1 MENGVSNGLDAPA
14 LPIKVRVG
22 AKEYEPRWS
31 LLSQYA
37 LSARSLTLQ
46 EIFDEINSNGPR
58 GMALVVE
65 LLRAMIVHHFKN
77 GPVPTAASLVAEM
90 STEQYMQV
98 YPALQAAGQRDGAF
112 VITPKNAQKPV
123 EEPAK
128 VPETG
133 NPPIQ

>member
-1 MENGVSNGLDAPA
+1 MENGIANGLDAPA

-22 AKEYEPRWS
+22 VKEYEPKWS

-46 EIFDEINSNGPR
+46 GIFDEVNSGGPR
-58 GMALVVE
+58 TMALIVE

-77 GPVPTAASLVAEM
+77 APVPSAASLVAEL
-90 STEQYMQV
+90 TPEQFAQV

-112 VITPKNAQKPV
+112 VITPKNVPAPASQPV
-123 EEPAK
+123 TEDKSEK
-128 VPETG
+128 
-133 NPPIQ
+133 PPIQ